1 MLVNG
6 IALGM
11 KQEMRKPL
19 PTTVAE
25 AGCAGRDL
33 VAARLLVVPRSP
45 PMRHLGRLDGS
56 LGEDLLN
63 DCVLVGSAENG
74 VEVLLARAGKET
86 LRTLAG
92 VENVEAVDDV
102 DKRDRAE

>member
-1 MLVNG
+1 
-6 IALGM
+6 
-11 KQEMRKPL
+11 
-19 PTTVAE
+19 
-25 AGCAGRDL
+25 
-33 VAARLLVVPRSP
+33 
-45 PMRHLGRLDGS
+45 MRHLGRLDGS